1 MPRQA
6 LAVGAS
12 LAPGAATRVAR
23 REASGSWHS
32 GRSRCRARE
41 GQCLSA
47 RWAQEPPW
55 CQDTVHTALLCHK
68 QAPGW
73 QNWARESCSFTGS
86 AQRRKHKGRSW
97 EEGEEEDEVMAEAS
111 GITGLLSPFA
121 SILGNGDQ
129 WGSAWERGLCSP
141 VSPMTSTMP

>member
-1 MPRQA
+1 MWPGGKPLVRGT
-6 LAVGAS
+6 VGEAG
-12 LAPGAATRVAR
+12 AEPGK
-23 REASGSWHS
+23 GSA
-32 GRSRCRARE
+32 C
-41 GQCLSA
+41 Q

-111 GITGLLSPFA
+111 GITNLLSPFA
-121 SILGNGDQ
+121 SILGNWDQ